1 MPWATSA
8 TTCSPARAA
17 SASEPTSTRCPPATS
32 SARRRGRT
40 TPSAI
45 PVPSGSRSWSSWRP
59 SRRERTI
66 ARRGSVRALRSSVAL
81 RLGQTGGTLEVHEDS
96 SSMLIPATQL
106 RVGMTVEHQNDLW
119 RVMNVVHV
127 TPGNWR
133 GMVQT
138 KLRNLRSGT
147 QTENRFRSEDKVER
161 VTLEQHEME
170 FLYESDGQYH
180 FMNTETYDQI
190 ALDTELLGNAVSYLR
205 PNACIQV
212 ELHDGT
218 PMGVSLPKTV
228 DLKVVETAPGLKS
241 ATVTNVLKPAKTETG
256 LVVQVPNFIG
266 EGDVIRVDTE
276 SGGYLSRAKGE

>member
-1 MPWATSA
+1 
-8 TTCSPARAA
+8 
-17 SASEPTSTRCPPATS
+17 
-32 SARRRGRT
+32 
-40 TPSAI
+40 
-45 PVPSGSRSWSSWRP
+45 
-59 SRRERTI
+59 
-66 ARRGSVRALRSSVAL
+66 
-81 RLGQTGGTLEVHEDS
+81 
-96 SSMLIPATQL
+96 MLIPATQL
-106 RVGMTVEHQNDLW
+106 RVGMTVEHQKDLW

-190 ALDTELLGNAVSYLR
+190 ALDAELLGDAVSYLR
-205 PNACIQV
+205 PNARIQV